1 VRCDYYAATAAGK
14 TIINHFQKSLLAV
27 IMSHHHFVWEI
38 QIDVLMLEPFEEKD
52 SE

>member
-1 VRCDYYAATAAGK
+1 VRCDYYAIATGK
-14 TIINHFQKSLLAV
+14 TIINNFQKALLAV

-38 QIDVLMLEPFEEKD
+38 QIDVLTLEPFEEKD